1 MNLQVVEKILYKKSY
16 KKLSKQYK
24 NIGEDVNAFL
34 DSISSKNDLG
44 IEIKSNIFKARIKN
58 SDKNKD
64 KSAGYRLISYL
75 ALVDNELHLL
85 YIYDKSKIENL
96 TENEIDK
103 LIIEQ
108 IDTWNSL
115 HLVIFLTTYLGKIT
129 KLFR

>member
-24 NIGEDVNAFL
+24 NIGDDVEAFL
-34 DSISSKNDLG
+34 DSISSKSDLG

-58 SDKNKD
+58 SDKNKG

-75 ALVDNELHLL
+75 ALVNNELHLL

-108 IDTWNSL
+108 ID
-115 HLVIFLTTYLGKIT
+115 K
-129 KLFR
+129 